1 MHDALRY
8 LPPSCERE
16 KMKIEEN
23 ILNDVSSIKLEG
35 RFDANTSDAVEKFI
49 REKIEKGC
57 SQFVLNMENVSF
69 ISSAG
74 LRVVIIIAR
83 ELRNEHQGDLH
94 IAVLQ
99 PSVKRVFEISGLNN
113 ILKIFDDEQTA
124 TEVFSK

>member
-1 MHDALRY
+1 
-8 LPPSCERE
+8 
-16 KMKIEEN
+16 MKIEET
-23 ILNDVSSIKLEG
+23 ILNDVSRINLKG
-35 RFDANTSDAVEKFI
+35 RFDAYTSDSVEKFL
-49 REKIEKGC
+49 RERIEKGR

-83 ELRNEHQGDLH
+83 ELRNEHKGDLH

-99 PSVKRVFEISGLNN
+99 PTVKRVFEISGLDN

-124 TEVFSK
+124 TTAFSQ

>member
-1 MHDALRY
+1 
-8 LPPSCERE
+8 
-16 KMKIEEN
+16 MKIEEN
-23 ILNDVSSIKLEG
+23 ILNDVSNIKLEG
-35 RFDANTSDAVEKFI
+35 RFDANNSDAVEKFI

-94 IAVLQ
+94 IAALQ

-124 TEVFSK
+124 TKAFSN

>member
-1 MHDALRY
+1 
-8 LPPSCERE
+8 
-16 KMKIEEN
+16 MKIEEN

-35 RFDANTSDAVEKFI
+35 RFDVNTSDAVEKFI

-83 ELRNEHQGDLH
+83 ELRNEHKGDLH

-99 PSVKRVFEISGLNN
+99 PSVKRVFEISGVKN
-113 ILKIFDDEQTA
+113 ILKIFNDEQTA
-124 TEVFSK
+124 TEAFSK

>member
-1 MHDALRY
+1 LR
-8 LPPSCERE
+8 LPSYERK
-16 KMKIEEN
+16 KMKIEET
-23 ILNDVSSIKLEG
+23 ILNNVSRIKLEG

-49 REKIEKGC
+49 WEKIEKGR

-99 PSVKRVFEISGLNN
+99 PSVKRVFEISGLDN
-113 ILKIFDDEQTA
+113 ILKMFDDEATA
-124 TEVFSK
+124 TEAFSK

>member
-1 MHDALRY
+1 
-8 LPPSCERE
+8 
-16 KMKIEEN
+16 MKIEEN

-57 SQFVLNMENVSF
+57 SQFVLNMGNVSF

-124 TEVFSK
+124 TEAFSK

>member
-1 MHDALRY
+1 
-8 LPPSCERE
+8 
-16 KMKIEEN
+16 MKIEET
-23 ILNDVSSIKLEG
+23 ILNDVSRIKPEG

-49 REKIEKGC
+49 WEKIEKGR

-99 PSVKRVFEISGLNN
+99 PSVKRVFEISGLDN
-113 ILKIFDDEQTA
+113 ILKMFDDEATA
-124 TEVFSK
+124 TEAFSK

>member
-1 MHDALRY
+1 MR
-8 LPPSCERE
+8 
-16 KMKIEEN
+16 IEET

-49 REKIEKGC
+49 RERIEKGR

-94 IAVLQ
+94 MAVLQ

-113 ILKIFDDEQTA
+113 VLKIFDDEQTA
-124 TEVFSK
+124 TRAFSE

>member
-1 MHDALRY
+1 
-8 LPPSCERE
+8 
-16 KMKIEEN
+16 MKIEEN

-57 SQFVLNMENVSF
+57 SQFVLNMGNVSF

-113 ILKIFDDEQTA
+113 ILKIFNDEQTA
-124 TEVFSK
+124 TEAFSK

>member
-1 MHDALRY
+1 M
-8 LPPSCERE
+8 
-16 KMKIEEN
+16 KMEET
-23 ILNDVSSIKLEG
+23 ILKDISSINLKG
-35 RFDANTSDAVEKFI
+35 RFDANTSDAVESFI
-49 REKIEKGC
+49 RERIEKGR
-57 SQFVLNMENVSF
+57 SRFVLNMENVSF

-113 ILKIFDDEQTA
+113 IFKIFDDEPTA
-124 TEVFSK
+124 IQAFSK

>member
-1 MHDALRY
+1 
-8 LPPSCERE
+8 
-16 KMKIEEN
+16 MKIEEN

-124 TEVFSK
+124 TETFSK

>member
-1 MHDALRY
+1 
-8 LPPSCERE
+8 
-16 KMKIEEN
+16 MKIEEN
-23 ILNDVSSIKLEG
+23 ILNDVSSINLEG

-94 IAVLQ
+94 IAVLHA
-99 PSVKRVFEISGLNN
+99 STLC
-113 ILKIFDDEQTA
+113 
-124 TEVFSK
+124 

>member
-1 MHDALRY
+1 
-8 LPPSCERE
+8 
-16 KMKIEEN
+16 MKIEET
-23 ILNDVSSIKLEG
+23 ILNDVSSIKLKG

-49 REKIEKGC
+49 RERIEKGR

-99 PSVKRVFEISGLNN
+99 PSVNRVFEISGLNN
-113 ILKIFDDEQTA
+113 ILKMFDDEETA
-124 TEVFSK
+124 TKAFTK

>member
-1 MHDALRY
+1 
-8 LPPSCERE
+8 
-16 KMKIEEN
+16 MKIEEN

-35 RFDANTSDAVEKFI
+35 RFDVNTSDAVEKFI

-57 SQFVLNMENVSF
+57 SQFVLNMGNVSF

-113 ILKIFDDEQTA
+113 ILKIFNDEQTA
-124 TEVFSK
+124 TEAFSK

>member
-1 MHDALRY
+1 
-8 LPPSCERE
+8 
-16 KMKIEEN
+16 MKIEET
-23 ILNDVSSIKLEG
+23 ILNNVSRIKLEG

-49 REKIEKGC
+49 RERIEKDC

-99 PSVKRVFEISGLNN
+99 PSVKRVFEISGLDN
-113 ILKIFDDEQTA
+113 ILKMFDDEETA
-124 TEVFSK
+124 TEAFK

>member
-1 MHDALRY
+1 M
-8 LPPSCERE
+8 E
-16 KMKIEEN
+16 IEET
-23 ILNDVSSIKLEG
+23 ILNDVSRINLKG
-35 RFDANTSDAVEKFI
+35 RFDANTSDSVEKFI
-49 REKIEKGC
+49 RERIEKGR

-113 ILKIFDDEQTA
+113 ILKMFDDEQTA
-124 TEVFSK
+124 TTAFSK

>member
-1 MHDALRY
+1 
-8 LPPSCERE
+8 
-16 KMKIEEN
+16 MKIEET
-23 ILNDVSSIKLEG
+23 ILNNVSRIKLEG

-49 REKIEKGC
+49 WGKIEKGR

-99 PSVKRVFEISGLNN
+99 PSVKRVFEISGLDN
-113 ILKIFDDEQTA
+113 ILKMFDDEQTA
-124 TEVFSK
+124 TEAFSK

>member
-1 MHDALRY
+1 
-8 LPPSCERE
+8 
-16 KMKIEEN
+16 MKIEET
-23 ILNDVSSIKLEG
+23 ILKDISSINLKG
-35 RFDANTSDAVEKFI
+35 RFDANTSDAVESFI
-49 REKIEKGC
+49 RERIEKGR
-57 SQFVLNMENVSF
+57 SRFVLNMENVSF

-113 ILKIFDDEQTA
+113 IFKIFDDEQTA
-124 TEVFSK
+124 IQAFSK

>member
-1 MHDALRY
+1 MR
-8 LPPSCERE
+8 
-16 KMKIEEN
+16 IEET
-23 ILNDVSSIKLEG
+23 ILDDVSSIKLEG

-49 REKIEKGC
+49 RERIDKGR
-57 SQFVLNMENVSF
+57 SRFVLNMKNVSF

-83 ELRNEHQGDLH
+83 ELRNQHQGDLH

-113 ILKIFDDEQTA
+113 ILKLFDDEQTA
-124 TEVFSK
+124 TKAFSE

>member
-1 MHDALRY
+1 
-8 LPPSCERE
+8 
-16 KMKIEEN
+16 MKIEET
-23 ILNDVSSIKLEG
+23 ILNDVSRINLKG
-35 RFDANTSDAVEKFI
+35 RFDAYTSDSVEKFI
-49 REKIEKGC
+49 RERIEKGR

-83 ELRNEHQGDLH
+83 ELRNEHKGDLH

-99 PSVKRVFEISGLNN
+99 PTVKRVFEISGLDN

-124 TEVFSK
+124 TTAFS

>member
-1 MHDALRY
+1 
-8 LPPSCERE
+8 
-16 KMKIEEN
+16 MKIEEN

-35 RFDANTSDAVEKFI
+35 RFDANTSDAAEKFI

-124 TEVFSK
+124 SEAFSK

>member
-1 MHDALRY
+1 
-8 LPPSCERE
+8 
-16 KMKIEEN
+16 MKIEET
-23 ILNDVSSIKLEG
+23 ILNNVSRIKLEG

-49 REKIEKGC
+49 WEKIEKGR

-99 PSVKRVFEISGLNN
+99 SSVKRVFEISGLNN
-113 ILKIFDDEQTA
+113 ILKIFDDEETA
-124 TEVFSK
+124 TKAFSE

>member
-1 MHDALRY
+1 
-8 LPPSCERE
+8 
-16 KMKIEEN
+16 MKIKET
-23 ILNDVSSIKLEG
+23 ILKDISSINLKG
-35 RFDANTSDAVEKFI
+35 RFDANTSDAVESFI
-49 REKIEKGC
+49 RERIEKGR
-57 SQFVLNMENVSF
+57 SRFVLNMENVSF

-113 ILKIFDDEQTA
+113 IFKIFDDEQTA
-124 TEVFSK
+124 IQAFSK

>member
-1 MHDALRY
+1 
-8 LPPSCERE
+8 
-16 KMKIEEN
+16 MKIEET
-23 ILNDVSSIKLEG
+23 ILKDISSINLKG

-49 REKIEKGC
+49 RERIEKDR
-57 SQFVLNMENVSF
+57 SKFVLNMENVSF

-99 PSVKRVFEISGLNN
+99 PSVNRVFEISGLNN
-113 ILKIFDDEQTA
+113 IFKIFDDEQTA
-124 TEVFSK
+124 IQAFSK

>member
-1 MHDALRY
+1 
-8 LPPSCERE
+8 
-16 KMKIEEN
+16 MKIEEN

>member
-1 MHDALRY
+1 
-8 LPPSCERE
+8 
-16 KMKIEEN
+16 MKIEET
-23 ILNDVSSIKLEG
+23 ILNDVSRINLKG
-35 RFDANTSDAVEKFI
+35 RFDAYTSDSVEKFI
-49 REKIEKGC
+49 RERIEKGR

-83 ELRNEHQGDLH
+83 ELRNEHKGDLH

-99 PSVKRVFEISGLNN
+99 PTVKRVFEISGLDN

-124 TEVFSK
+124 TKAFS

>member
-1 MHDALRY
+1 
-8 LPPSCERE
+8 
-16 KMKIEEN
+16 MKIKET
-23 ILNDVSSIKLEG
+23 ILKDISSINLKG
-35 RFDANTSDAVEKFI
+35 RFDANTSDAVESFI
-49 REKIEKGC
+49 RERIEKGR
-57 SQFVLNMENVSF
+57 SRFVLNMENVSF

-113 ILKIFDDEQTA
+113 IFKIFDDEPTA
-124 TEVFSK
+124 IQAFSK

>member
-1 MHDALRY
+1 
-8 LPPSCERE
+8 
-16 KMKIEEN
+16 MKIEET
-23 ILNDVSSIKLEG
+23 ILEGVSSIKLEG

-49 REKIEKGC
+49 RERIEKGR

-74 LRVVIIIAR
+74 LRVVIIITR

-99 PSVKRVFEISGLNN
+99 PSVERVFEISGLNN
-113 ILKIFDDEQTA
+113 ILKIFDDGQTA
-124 TEVFSK
+124 TRAFSK